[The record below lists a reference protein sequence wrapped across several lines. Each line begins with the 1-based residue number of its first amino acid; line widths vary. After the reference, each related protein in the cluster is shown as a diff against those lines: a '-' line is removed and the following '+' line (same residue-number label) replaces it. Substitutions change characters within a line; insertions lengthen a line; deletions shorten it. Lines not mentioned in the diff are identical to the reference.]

1 MNKWQPKQQAI
12 RKSQM
17 TLPKNLHNK
26 YRLLSKTM
34 RLSSDSIDIVA
45 I

>member
-17 TLPKNLHNK
+17 TLPKNQHNK
-26 YRLLSKTM
+26 YRQLSKIM